1 MHRIY
6 IGIFQRRH
14 TDDQASKMILSITA
28 QKRNANQNHNELLP
42 HTYQNGYHQK
52 ETSSIG
58 ENV

>member
-1 MHRIY
+1 M
-6 IGIFQRRH
+6 
-14 TDDQASKMILSITA
+14 DDQAFEKMLSITI

-42 HTYQNGYHQK
+42 HTYQNGYHRK